1 MSWFRLGCDATP
13 DYVSTNNISAQ
24 PPVPAM
30 TQRYR
35 DLAFTPAVRQAQER
49 NGTADHFAGLAPAP
63 AEPDAL
69 TEKET
74 SFITARDSF
83 YMATV
88 TETGWPYMQHRG
100 GPKGFV
106 KVLSAHRIAIADFR
120 GNRQYMSVGNLAAN
134 NRASLFFMDYPA
146 RRRLKV
152 MALASTVDLGDD
164 EGLIAAVRDAGYR
177 AVVERAL
184 VFDVAAFDW
193 NCPQH
198 ITQRFTADEWALAD
212 APSER

>member
-1 MSWFRLGCDATP
+1 
-13 DYVSTNNISAQ
+13 
-24 PPVPAM
+24 M

-35 DLAFTPAVRQAQER
+35 DLAFTPAVRQAQAR
-49 NGTADHFAGLAPAP
+49 NGTAEHFAGLAPAP
-63 AEPDAL
+63 AEPDTL
-69 TEKET
+69 TEKEV

-134 NRASLFFMDYPA
+134 NRAALFFMDYPN

-152 MALASTVDLGDD
+152 MAYASTLGRD
-164 EGLIAAVRDAGYR
+164 EDAELIAQVQNDGYR
-177 AVVERAL
+177 AVVERAM
-184 VFDVAAFDW
+184 VFDVEAFDW

-198 ITQRFTADEWALAD
+198 ITPRFSEDEWAMVD
-212 APSER
+212 GSSGR